1 MSMSHKMRLDAV
13 PVMEISG
20 SDMEITGSQSRLAR
34 ALLGWS
40 ARELAEAAA
49 ISLSTVQRFGGEQT
63 ETIALARKAIAAA
76 FEAHGVEF
84 IEGGARLKPKPSR
97 KK

>member
-1 MSMSHKMRLDAV
+1 
-13 PVMEISG
+13 
-20 SDMEITGSQSRLAR
+20 MEITGSQSRLAR
-34 ALLGWS
+34 ALSGWS

-49 ISLSTVQRFGGEQT
+49 ISLSTVQRFEGEQT

>member
-1 MSMSHKMRLDAV
+1 MPFRSWKFQDR
-13 PVMEISG
+13 
-20 SDMEITGSQSRLAR
+20 TWKSQDRRVASQGRCWAGR
-34 ALLGWS
+34 

-49 ISLSTVQRFGGEQT
+49 ISLSTVQRFEGEQT

>member
-1 MSMSHKMRLDAV
+1 
-13 PVMEISG
+13 
-20 SDMEITGSQSRLAR
+20 MEITGSQSRLAR

-49 ISLSTVQRFGGEQT
+49 ISLSTVQRFEGELT

-76 FEAHGVEF
+76 FEREGGEF
-84 IEGGARLKPKPSR
+84 LEGGARLEPKR

>member
-1 MSMSHKMRLDAV
+1 MSHKMRLDAV

-40 ARELAEAAA
+40 ARELAEAADV
-49 ISLSTVQRFGGEQT
+49 SLSSVQRFEG
-63 ETIALARKAIAAA
+63 RKAIAAA
-76 FEAHGVEF
+76 FEREGVEF

>member
-1 MSMSHKMRLDAV
+1 MSHKMRLDAV
-13 PVMEISG
+13 FPVMEISG

-49 ISLSTVQRFGGEQT
+49 ISLSTVQRFEGEQT
-63 ETIALARKAIAAA
+63 ETIALARKAIAET
-76 FEAHGVEF
+76 FERHGVEF
-84 IEGGARLKPKPSR
+84 IEGGARLKPKR

>member
-13 PVMEISG
+13 FPVMEISG

-34 ALLGWS
+34 ALSGWS
-40 ARELAEAAA
+40 ARELAEAAEV
-49 ISLSTVQRFGGEQT
+49 SLSSVQRFEGEQI

-76 FEAHGVEF
+76 FEREGVEF
-84 IEGGARLKPKPSR
+84 IEGGARLKPKR